1 MKTAP
6 AAVQT
11 RSEPQNE
18 RCPAMISRRHDFD
31 KCLAPCL
38 HEDANCDCDAVGRRG
53 TLVADPLR
61 AEIVE
66 RSAFVRASWS
76 PATELDRQG
85 SGRPVAHELLRFSV
99 PEEAQHLADDTRE
112 YPAPETREY
121 RRRKTREYRRRK
133 TRLSA

>member
-61 AEIVE
+61 KEIIE
-66 RSAFVRASWS
+66 RAALVRAGWT
-76 PATELDRQG
+76 PKQERDRQG
-85 SGRPVAHELLRFSV
+85 SGRPVEFSLATFVV
-99 PEEAQHLADDTRE
+99 PSEAQHVVDNAASMFLPRFKKHRGLKPLQT
-112 YPAPETREY
+112 
-121 RRRKTREYRRRK
+121 
-133 TRLSA
+133 S